1 MKLKN
6 ADFILPRDFLKG
18 IEALKRLKKYCLL
31 YIKLKNFKNNCL
43 QILKIRYNII
53 IVKNDLNKRIL
64 KMTLNELI
72 EILNKMK
79 EENGEKEVK
88 VQYRDDGGDY
98 YGEDSEIRLEVTED
112 SIIL

>member
-1 MKLKN
+1 M
-6 ADFILPRDFLKG
+6 
-18 IEALKRLKKYCLL
+18 
-31 YIKLKNFKNNCL
+31 
-43 QILKIRYNII
+43 LKIRYNII

>member
-1 MKLKN
+1 M
-6 ADFILPRDFLKG
+6 
-18 IEALKRLKKYCLL
+18 
-31 YIKLKNFKNNCL
+31 
-43 QILKIRYNII
+43 I